1 MIKYIILRVLTQ
13 LSIIFGILFLGI
25 FPTVQINIFLAVL
38 FMAMGIYLSKQTTKI
53 EKPDLIKCID
63 NMIRNSKFIYFYLT
77 IDVLIWA
84 PVVSLIN
91 IIKVYYGLEEFR
103 LDIFLISVG
112 LSLSVCLFYL
122 YKCNKINGKI

>member
-103 LDIFLISVG
+103 LDVFLISVG